1 LILLDTNVVS
11 EPLRATPEQR
21 VIAWLDA
28 QPLETL
34 FLSVITVAELRY
46 GLARLP
52 NGRRRKLLAEHLEN
66 RVLPTFAGRVLT
78 FDLPA
83 TEAYAELMAKAQ
95 AAGQAIGMADGLIAA
110 ISRTNGM
117 MVATRDAAPFA
128 AAGVAVIDP
137 WRAG

>member
-1 LILLDTNVVS
+1 MLDINVVS
-11 EPLRATPEQR
+11 EPLRATPERR

-46 GLARLP
+46 GMARLP
-52 NGRRRKLLAEHLEN
+52 NGRRRRLLAEHLEN

-83 TEAYAELMAKAQ
+83 TEAYADLMARAQ
-95 AAGQAIGMADGLIAA
+95 AAGLAIGMADGLIAA
-110 ISRTNGM
+110 IARANGM
-117 MVATRDAAPFA
+117 MVATRDARPFV
-128 AAGVAVIDP
+128 AAGLAVIDP